1 MLIWISDSWLMLFFV
16 QSFGLW
22 YKYILHS
29 HAVLNPF
36 DLIHWSCKK
45 DLSLA
50 SIAFDLGPLYYWMIS
65 YLMQKYVNSLRKE
78 SRTTLKT
85 YPIIRLFSFVIYRLV
100 CTKQEA
106 DLFLHHY
113 HSGLHLLC
121 SAGWPVCHPS
131 VHCDSSTLPNL
142 NHMAGH

>member
-1 MLIWISDSWLMLFFV
+1 MRFSYLNQWFLITVNFCTIFWLMV
-16 QSFGLW
+16 YIYSSFP
-22 YKYILHS
+22 
-29 HAVLNPF
+29 VLNPF
-36 DLIHWSCKK
+36 DFPVIHWLCKK
-45 DLSLA
+45 DLSLV
-50 SIAFDLGPLYYWMIS
+50 SMIFDLGP
-65 YLMQKYVNSLRKE
+65 MQKYVNSLRTE
-78 SRTTLKT
+78 SKNYQNTK
-85 YPIIRLFSFVIYRLV
+85 IFSFVTYRLI

-121 SAGWPVCHPS
+121 GAGWPVCHAS

>member
-1 MLIWISDSWLMLFFV
+1 MLIWISDSWLT
-16 QSFGLW
+16 SF
-22 YKYILHS
+22 LHS
-29 HAVLNPF
+29 LLAYGIYSSFPVLNRF
-36 DLIHWSCKK
+36 DLIHWLCKK
-45 DLSLA
+45 DLSLDSMA
-50 SIAFDLGPLYYWMIS
+50 YNLGPLYYWMIS

-85 YPIIRLFSFVIYRLV
+85 YPIIRLLVFSFVIYRLV

-121 SAGWPVCHPS
+121 SAGWPVCHSS
-131 VHCDSSTLPNL
+131 VHCDRSTLPNL